1 MAERQRLWIKHGV
14 IVEVD
19 SGRRPGGG
27 TSPAAGLCVHRLF
40 GPGQRPSHRMQ
51 FTFKREAVA
60 MAVFLV
66 VPVLLGLLVAVVIPL
81 FWR

>member
-1 MAERQRLWIKHGV
+1 
-14 IVEVD
+14 
-19 SGRRPGGG
+19 
-27 TSPAAGLCVHRLF
+27 
-40 GPGQRPSHRMQ
+40 MQ